1 MECCDCSMQLVTFPE
16 SVPGMAAKGFLSA
29 AESSGGVGFSKLI
42 TITLRSED
50 LSTLVRILGDCHM
63 LNRERPA

>member
-1 MECCDCSMQLVTFPE
+1 MQLVTFPE

-50 LSTLVRILGDCHM
+50 LSTLKILGDCHM